1 MQTLSQPKIIAD
13 LAHIRQ
19 LIDELNPLMDAIIA
33 NHGTGVDFE
42 RDEGQ
47 SMLLRGFDDL
57 DEGAEKME
65 IWANS
70 QQPFLTDKT

>member
-1 MQTLSQPKIIAD
+1 MQTINQTKIIAD

-70 QQPFLTDKT
+70 QTASTAR